1 MAARVN
7 DGGDRQPEGEGWGEG
22 QVTVRDLA
30 GALPSEG
37 CGARQ
42 SSPRKALLVS
52 SSNAHSG
59 GVGPG
64 LHSESC
70 DAGGPRGTMCGPR
83 MSAML
88 NGVRAVRGSG
98 PELMAGWAVVSRH
111 PLPWSPQLPGPRH
124 AAPYLGPRL
133 GPAPRAGLE
142 PRVPL
147 LLRPHLPTRGRGG
160 SGAGRCPCSDISTG

>member
-7 DGGDRQPEGEGWGEG
+7 DGGDRQPGGEGWGEG

-37 CGARQ
+37 CGARP

-98 PELMAGWAVVSRH
+98 PELMAGWAVAVPPPAALVSAAAWAPACCSLSGPPPRTR
-111 PLPWSPQLPGPRH
+111 PPRWARVPCAPPPAPPPPSPGPRW
-124 AAPYLGPRL
+124 
-133 GPAPRAGLE
+133 
-142 PRVPL
+142 VW
-147 LLRPHLPTRGRGG
+147 
-160 SGAGRCPCSDISTG
+160 SW